1 MRPEDGVAAVVWW
14 KYAKRMTK
22 RRITISLDDDI
33 LTALEE
39 LDGPN
44 LSAVASELL
53 QAGVATR
60 AHQRAM
66 TDWLDG
72 LDAELGAP
80 SAEHVAAADAV
91 LDEASGLLS
100 SWP

>member
-1 MRPEDGVAAVVWW
+1 
-14 KYAKRMTK
+14 MTK
-22 RRITISLDDDI
+22 RRITISLDDDV

-53 QAGVATR
+53 RAGVADR

-66 TDWLDG
+66 TDWLDD

-80 SAEHVAAADAV
+80 SADHVSTADAL
-91 LDEASGLLS
+91 LDEASGLVS
-100 SWP
+100 NWP